1 MANLLVDADG
11 TMRLA
16 DMGGV
21 QKDIVVGKRQGA
33 QRPCTF
39 TPTYCPPEFLRG
51 QLFARYPDVNKA
63 RIRMM
68 RTVLK
73 QLLMMIPAARVGG
86 GAKLSLIV

>member
-1 MANLLVDADG
+1 MLVQANLLVDADG

-21 QKDIVVGKRQGA
+21 QKDIVAGKRQAA

-51 QLFARYPDVNKA
+51 KHAAPDRQHTSAV
-63 RIRMM
+63 
-68 RTVLK
+68 
-73 QLLMMIPAARVGG
+73 
-86 GAKLSLIV
+86 